1 MGKHLDKQ
9 QHTQWGFLLGLGL
22 GLGSRVTGEVRMATG
37 AKNGSHSCRC
47 TLPHEWRSFC
57 GAKALQAAGKTDS
70 TKVALSG
77 VQRPS
82 AEASPIH

>member
-9 QHTQWGFLLGLGL
+9 QHTQWGFLAGMA
-22 GLGSRVTGEVRMATG
+22 RADGEVRMATG
-37 AKNGSHSCRC
+37 ALNGSHSSRC

-57 GAKALQAAGKTDS
+57 GAKALQAAGKTDG

-82 AEASPIH
+82 EEASPVHCEKN